1 MEGGRRSWLNC
12 LSGIPAKTG
21 LYKDRDRSPGLGLL
35 MGQRAQR
42 ILTSLVK
49 KRLSV
54 YEALA

>member
-1 MEGGRRSWLNC
+1 MEGGRSWLNC

-21 LYKDRDRSPGLGLL
+21 LYRDRDRSPGLGL

-49 KRLSV
+49 KTLSV